1 MSEKKISSL
10 EKIGYVRRLPKD
22 SDINDYESILMTD
35 KYGAKIRLYRLSSE
49 KKEFDDT
56 NNFSNSWDIFNSYLN

>member
-1 MSEKKISSL
+1 MSEKKKSSL
-10 EKIGYVRRLPKD
+10 ENIGYLIKLPKD

-35 KYGAKIRLYRLSSE
+35 KDGEKIRLYRLSSE

-56 NNFSNSWDIFNSYLN
+56 NNFSSSWDIFNSYLN